1 MHYTIFASPVGELL
15 LAGDKLG
22 LRRLCFLDDRAAPP
36 ETAQWQR
43 DDEVLAEAREE
54 VLAYLA
60 GRRRSFNVD
69 VAPEGSD
76 AQREVWAAVMRIP
89 YGRTRTYGEVAQRLG
104 NGKPVIAVSS
114 ASAANPLP
122 ILIPCHRLVAA
133 KGIGRYS
140 GGEALKQRLLDMECG
155 IAGLQ

>member
-1 MHYTIFASPVGELL
+1 MHYTIFSSPLGELL
-15 LAGDKLG
+15 LAGDKRG
-22 LRRLCFLDDRAAPP
+22 LRRLCFLDEKSPLVERD
-36 ETAQWQR
+36 QWQR
-43 DDEVLAEAREE
+43 DDDSLAEAREE

-69 VAPEGSD
+69 VAPEGSE

-89 YGRTRTYGEVAQRLG
+89 YGQTRTYGELAQRLG
-104 NGKPVIAVSS
+104 QGKPVIAVSS

-133 KGIGRYS
+133 RGIGSYS
-140 GGEALKQRLLDMECG
+140 G
-155 IAGLQ
+155 